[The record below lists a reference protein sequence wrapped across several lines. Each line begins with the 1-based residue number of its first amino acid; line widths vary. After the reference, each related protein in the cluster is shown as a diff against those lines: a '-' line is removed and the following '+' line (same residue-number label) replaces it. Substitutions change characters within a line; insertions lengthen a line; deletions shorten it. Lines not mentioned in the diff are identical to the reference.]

1 MDLSTQIKEYLPHGL
16 VNLKK
21 RKQTD
26 YIIVTCTD
34 TKPDKLLNIK
44 DIDKLHRGLGWTK
57 AGYHFLINKFG
68 EIQKGRELEEHGC
81 HTWGY
86 DDVSVGIC
94 LCGGRNTEGVGTF
107 QSYFDEQL
115 EALVRLLTYVKG
127 FYPDAEV
134 TSQNHLSLDE
144 KPYLDVVEYKKL
156 RFLMLDPNRYED
168 VTKEV

>member
-1 MDLSTQIKEYLPHGL
+1 M
-16 VNLKK
+16 
-21 RKQTD
+21 
-26 YIIVTCTD
+26 
-34 TKPDKLLNIK
+34 
-44 DIDKLHRGLGWTK
+44 
-57 AGYHFLINKFG
+57 
-68 EIQKGRELEEHGC
+68 
-81 HTWGY
+81 
-86 DDVSVGIC
+86 
-94 LCGGRNTEGVGTF
+94 CGGRNTEGVGTF